1 MYMKLKH
8 VLISS
13 VSLIQGCS
21 LRGPG
26 FTNKGS
32 THRTLPDTL
41 LKCQVTAI
49 SKKACNII
57 ISCTTSYQCSHQS
70 ILYEAITFICLL
82 KIKRNVHSLHCNAL
96 QCILQ
101 CTMFKTRAED
111 MTIWNISS
119 QLEKKDMLD
128 VTYICVR
135 QTKEVGKRSS
145 QLEIRGPGFDSQQP
159 PAYHIRLIHLQ
170 HQMCPRYRCQAI
182 RQRLALLHLS
192 IKHNIHTT

>member
-82 KIKRNVHSLHCNAL
+82 KIKCNVHSLHCNAL
-96 QCILQ
+96 QCTLQ

-119 QLEKKDMLD
+119 QLEKNTCSMLH
-128 VTYICVR
+128 TSAW
-135 QTKEVGKRSS
+135 GKREKWEKGAVNWKSGALS
-145 QLEIRGPGFDSQQP
+145 LTLSNRQLIAFVSYTYNIKCALDTD
-159 PAYHIRLIHLQ
+159 ARL
-170 HQMCPRYRCQAI
+170 
-182 RQRLALLHLS
+182 
-192 IKHNIHTT
+192 